1 MINRHTL
8 ANGLILLHEEDT
20 STQMVAVNVLYN
32 VGSKD
37 EHPDRTGFAHL
48 FEHLMFGGSVNI
60 PDYDRPLQDAGGE
73 NNAWTS
79 NDCTNYYCITPK
91 SNVETAFW
99 LESDRMLGL
108 AFSQQSLDVQKSVV
122 IEEFKQRVLNQPYGD
137 MPLIIRP
144 LAYKVHPYQWAT
156 IGKTPDHIEE
166 ATLDEVKQFFYKH
179 YAPNNAIL
187 SVVGNISFEEALR
200 LTEKWFGDIE
210 RRDIAKRALPQE
222 PEQTEARFEEVYRD
236 VPQSTILKAYHM
248 CARTAEDYQACD
260 VLSDILANG
269 RSARLFNR
277 LVMEK
282 QQFIEANAY
291 ITGDIED
298 GLFFVTGKPVSG
310 ISLEEADRILT
321 EELETLTRECVSE
334 YELQKVVNK
343 FESGDLFS
351 NINYASRAFNIAYYE
366 LFSEAEEVD
375 REVNKYLALTPEKI
389 REVAQK
395 VFRKENCST
404 LYYRA
409 NSTRE

>member
-321 EELETLTRECVSE
+321 EELETLTRECVVE

>member
-1 MINRHTL
+1 MINRHVL
-8 ANGLILLHEEDT
+8 ANGLILLHQEDT

-32 VGSKD
+32 VGAKD

-79 NDCTNYYCITPK
+79 NDCTNYYCITPA

-137 MPLIIRP
+137 MPLLIRP

-156 IGKTPDHIEE
+156 IGKTPEHIEK
-166 ATLDEVKQFFYKH
+166 ATLDEVKAFFYKH

-187 SVVGNISFEEALR
+187 SVVGNISFEEAVR
-200 LTEKWFGDIE
+200 LTEKWFGGIE
-210 RRDIAKRALPQE
+210 KRDVAVRNLPQE
-222 PEQTEARFEEVYRD
+222 PQQQEARFEEVYRD

-248 CARTAEDYQACD
+248 CARDHEDYQACD

-282 QQFIEANAY
+282 QLFIEANAY

-298 GLFFVTGKPVSG
+298 GLFFVTGKPVPG
-310 ISLEEADRILT
+310 LSLEEADRILT
-321 EELETLTRECVSE
+321 EELEALTRECVSE
-334 YELQKVVNK
+334 YELEKVVNK

-366 LFSEAEEVD
+366 LISHADDVD
-375 REVNKYLALTPEKI
+375 TEVNKYLALTPEKV

-395 VFRKENCST
+395 IFRPDNCST
-404 LYYRA
+404 LYYR
-409 NSTRE
+409 SDKESK